1 MKLNKILLYCICIL
15 LFSSCSRFYSTQSK
29 DITYVAD
36 QKLKLDIYT
45 PKKKTKELKN
55 VLVFIHGGNWMNGS
69 KSLYDFFGRGMA
81 RKGTITVVIDFRQY
95 PAANSEMAM
104 DAARS
109 VKWVK
114 ENITAYGGDT
124 SKIYVS
130 GHSAGAQLAA
140 LISTDNSCFDA
151 LQIKNPIK
159 GCILIDAFGLDM
171 YTYLKKEEQYKYE
184 EYRTIFSKDQKQWK
198 KGSPI
203 FHLHEGM
210 PKFIV
215 FVGGKTYPNI
225 VEGSNAFYTE
235 LKTYQPN
242 AALIKVPRKRHTGMI
257 FSYANPRKK
266 AYSQIL
272 QFMDGRGNESW

>member
-1 MKLNKILLYCICIL
+1 MKNKILLHCLFVL
-15 LFSSCSRFYSTQSK
+15 LFSSCSRFYVNQKK
-29 DITYVAD
+29 DIEYNAE
-36 QKLKLDIYT
+36 QKLKLDVYT
-45 PKKKTKELKN
+45 PKKKTKELRN

-81 RKGTITVVIDFRQY
+81 GKGIITVVIDFRQY

-124 SKIYVS
+124 NKIYVS

-140 LISTDNSCFDA
+140 LISTDNSYFDA
-151 LQIKNPIK
+151 LKIKNPIK
-159 GCILIDAFGLDM
+159 GCVLIDAFGLDM
-171 YTYLKKEEQYKYE
+171 YTYLKKEEQYRHE
-184 EYRTIFSKDQKQWK
+184 EYRTMFSKDEEQWK
-198 KGSPI
+198 KSSPI
-203 FHLHEGM
+203 YHLHEEM

-225 VEGSNAFYTE
+225 IDGSNSFFTE
-235 LKTYQPN
+235 VKKYQSD
-242 AALIKVPRKRHTGMI
+242 AQLIKVPRKRHTGMI

-266 AYSQIL
+266 AYRQLL